1 MKVRLNYVSNSS
13 SSSFCIVGIVATDD
27 EFDVDSKNFRA
38 ALVTDGLDEEQVNSM
53 DAIEIINTM
62 HCRFYERKRR
72 MLLGDISVNHGLENY
87 SSDDVIVGLDI
98 GRMRDNETLGQ
109 FKDRAYEQ
117 LKKIGFTGN
126 REKISI
132 YVDGGYDE

>member
-13 SSSFCIVGIVATDD
+13 SSSFCIVGTVATDD

-38 ALVTDGLDEEQVNSM
+38 ALVADGLDEEQVNSM
-53 DAIEIINTM
+53 DAPEIIDTM

>member
-1 MKVRLNYVSNSS
+1 MKVRSCYVSNSS

-27 EFDVDSKNFRA
+27 EFDVDSKNLRA
-38 ALVTDGLDEEQVNSM
+38 TLVADGLDEERVNSM
-53 DAIEIINTM
+53 DALEIIDTLNY
-62 HCRFYERKRR
+62 RFYDKKCR
-72 MLLGDISVNHGLENY
+72 MLLGDISVKNGLGNY

-98 GRMRDNETLGQ
+98 HDMHDDESLDQ
-109 FKDRAYEQ
+109 FKDRVYEQ

>member
-13 SSSFCIVGIVATDD
+13 SASFCIVGIVAADD

-38 ALVTDGLDEEQVNSM
+38 ALVADGLDEEQVNSM

-109 FKDRAYEQ
+109 FKERAYEQ

-132 YVDGGYDE
+132 YVDGGYDA

>member
-1 MKVRLNYVSNSS
+1 MKVRLNYLSNSS
-13 SSSFCIVGIVATDD
+13 SSSFCIVGIVATND
-27 EFDVDSKNFRA
+27 EFDVDSKNLRT
-38 ALVTDGLDEEQVNSM
+38 ALVADGLDEANSM
-53 DAIEIINTM
+53 DALEIINNL
-62 HCRFYERKRR
+62 HCRFYDRKFR
-72 MLLGDISVNHGLENY
+72 MLLGDISVKNGLGNY

-98 GRMRDNETLGQ
+98 GRMRDDETLGQ

-132 YVDGGYDE
+132 FVDGGYDE

>member
-13 SSSFCIVGIVATDD
+13 SSSFCIVGIVATND
-27 EFDVDSKNFRA
+27 EFDVDSKNLRT
-38 ALVTDGLDEEQVNSM
+38 ALVADGLDEANSM
-53 DAIEIINTM
+53 DALEIINNL
-62 HCRFYERKRR
+62 HCRFYDRKFR
-72 MLLGDISVNHGLENY
+72 MLLGDISVKHGLGNY

-98 GRMRDNETLGQ
+98 DRMRDDETLGQ

>member
-13 SSSFCIVGIVATDD
+13 SSSFCIVGIVATNDD
-27 EFDVDSKNFRA
+27 FDVDSKNLRT
-38 ALVTDGLDEEQVNSM
+38 ALVADGLDEANSM
-53 DAIEIINTM
+53 DALEIINNL
-62 HCRFYERKRR
+62 HCRFYDRKFR
-72 MLLGDISVNHGLENY
+72 MLLGDISVKNGLGNY

-98 GRMRDNETLGQ
+98 GRMRDDETLGQ

-132 YVDGGYDE
+132 HVDGGFDG

>member
-27 EFDVDSKNFRA
+27 EFDVDSKNLRA
-38 ALVTDGLDEEQVNSM
+38 ALVADGLDEERVSSM
-53 DAIEIINTM
+53 DALEIIDTLY
-62 HCRFYERKRR
+62 CRCYDRKRR
-72 MLLGDISVNHGLENY
+72 MLLGDISVKHGLENY

-98 GRMRDNETLGQ
+98 GRMRDDETLGQ

-117 LKKIGFTGN
+117 LKKNGFTGN

-132 YVDGGYDE
+132 FVDGGYDE

>member
-13 SSSFCIVGIVATDD
+13 SSSFCIVGIVAADD

-38 ALVTDGLDEEQVNSM
+38 ALVADGLDEEQVNSM
-53 DAIEIINTM
+53 DAPEIINTM

-98 GRMRDNETLGQ
+98 GRMRDDETLGQ
-109 FKDRAYEQ
+109 FKERAYEQ

>member
-27 EFDVDSKNFRA
+27 DFDVDSKNLRA
-38 ALVTDGLDEEQVNSM
+38 TLVADGLDEANSM
-53 DAIEIINTM
+53 DALEIISNL
-62 HCRFYERKRR
+62 HCRFYDRKFR
-72 MLLGDISVNHGLENY
+72 MLLGDISVKNGLGNY

-98 GRMRDNETLGQ
+98 DRMRDDETLGQ

-132 YVDGGYDE
+132 HVDGGFNR

>member
-13 SSSFCIVGIVATDD
+13 SSSFCIVGIVATND
-27 EFDVDSKNFRA
+27 EFDVDSKNLRT
-38 ALVTDGLDEEQVNSM
+38 ALVADGLDEANSM
-53 DAIEIINTM
+53 DALEIINNL
-62 HCRFYERKRR
+62 HCRFYDRKFR
-72 MLLGDISVNHGLENY
+72 MLLGDISVKNGLGNY

-98 GRMRDNETLGQ
+98 GRMRDDETLGQ

>member
-13 SSSFCIVGIVATDD
+13 SSSFCIVGIVATND
-27 EFDVDSKNFRA
+27 EFDVDSKNLRT
-38 ALVTDGLDEEQVNSM
+38 ALVADGLDEANSM
-53 DAIEIINTM
+53 DALEIINNL
-62 HCRFYERKRR
+62 HCRFYDRKFR
-72 MLLGDISVNHGLENY
+72 MLLGDISVKNGLGNY

-98 GRMRDNETLGQ
+98 GRMRDDETLGQ

-132 YVDGGYDE
+132 FVDGGYDE

>member
-1 MKVRLNYVSNSS
+1 MKVRSCYVSNSS
-13 SSSFCIVGIVATDD
+13 STSFCIVGIVATND
-27 EFDVDSKNFRA
+27 EFDVDSKKLRA
-38 ALVTDGLDEEQVNSM
+38 ALVADGCDEEQVNRL
-53 DAIEIINTM
+53 DAPEIIDALNN
-62 HCRFYERKRR
+62 RFYDRKFR

-132 YVDGGYDE
+132 FVDGGYDE

>member
-13 SSSFCIVGIVATDD
+13 SSSFCIVGIVATND
-27 EFDVDSKNFRA
+27 EFDVDSKNLRA
-38 ALVTDGLDEEQVNSM
+38 ALVADGVDEEQVNSM
-53 DAIEIINTM
+53 DAPEIINNM
-62 HCRFYERKRR
+62 YCRFCDRKRR
-72 MLLGDISVNHGLENY
+72 MLLGDISVKHGLENY
-87 SSDDVIVGLDI
+87 SSDVIIGLDI

-109 FKDRAYEQ
+109 FKDRAYKQ
-117 LKKIGFTGN
+117 LKDIGFTGS

>member
-38 ALVTDGLDEEQVNSM
+38 ALVADGLDEEQVNSM
-53 DAIEIINTM
+53 DAPEIIDTM

-72 MLLGDISVNHGLENY
+72 MLLGDISVKHGLGNY

-98 GRMRDNETLGQ
+98 GRMRDNATLGQ

-117 LKKIGFTGN
+117 LKDIGFTGN

>member
-13 SSSFCIVGIVATDD
+13 SSSFCIVGIVATND
-27 EFDVDSKNFRA
+27 EFDVDSKNLRA
-38 ALVTDGLDEEQVNSM
+38 ALVADGLDEEQVNSM
-53 DAIEIINTM
+53 DAIEIIDTL

-72 MLLGDISVNHGLENY
+72 MLLGDISVKHGLENY
-87 SSDDVIVGLDI
+87 SSDDIVGLDI
-98 GRMRDNETLGQ
+98 GRMRDDETLGQ

>member
-27 EFDVDSKNFRA
+27 EFDVDSKNLRA
-38 ALVTDGLDEEQVNSM
+38 ALVADGLDEEQVNSM

-98 GRMRDNETLGQ
+98 GRMRDDETLGQ

-117 LKKIGFTGN
+117 LKNIGFTGN

>member
-1 MKVRLNYVSNSS
+1 MKVRSCYVSNSS
-13 SSSFCIVGIVATDD
+13 STSFCIVGIVATND
-27 EFDVDSKNFRA
+27 EFDVDSKKLRA
-38 ALVTDGLDEEQVNSM
+38 ALVADGCDEEQVNRL
-53 DAIEIINTM
+53 DAPEIIDALNN
-62 HCRFYERKRR
+62 RFYDRKFR
-72 MLLGDISVNHGLENY
+72 MLLGDISVRHGLGNY

-117 LKKIGFTGN
+117 LKKIGFTGS

-132 YVDGGYDE
+132 FVDGGYDE

>member
-13 SSSFCIVGIVATDD
+13 SSSFCIVGIVATND
-27 EFDVDSKNFRA
+27 EFDVDSKNLRA
-38 ALVTDGLDEEQVNSM
+38 ALVADGLDEEQVNSM
-53 DAIEIINTM
+53 DAIEIIDTM

-72 MLLGDISVNHGLENY
+72 MLLGDISVKHGLENY
-87 SSDDVIVGLDI
+87 SSDDIVGLDI
-98 GRMRDNETLGQ
+98 GRMRDDETLGQ

-117 LKKIGFTGN
+117 LKGIGFTGS

>member
-13 SSSFCIVGIVATDD
+13 SSSFCIVGIVATND
-27 EFDVDSKNFRA
+27 EFDVDSKNLRA
-38 ALVTDGLDEEQVNSM
+38 ALVADGLDEEQVNSM
-53 DAIEIINTM
+53 DAIEIIDTL

-72 MLLGDISVNHGLENY
+72 MLLGDISVKHGLENY
-87 SSDDVIVGLDI
+87 SSDDIVGLDI
-98 GRMRDNETLGQ
+98 GRMRDDETLGQ

-132 YVDGGYDE
+132 YVDGGYDA

>member
-1 MKVRLNYVSNSS
+1 MKVRLNYLSNSS
-13 SSSFCIVGIVATDD
+13 SSSFCIVGIVATND
-27 EFDVDSKNFRA
+27 EFDVDSKNLRT
-38 ALVTDGLDEEQVNSM
+38 ALVADGLDEANSM
-53 DAIEIINTM
+53 DALEIINNL
-62 HCRFYERKRR
+62 HCRFYDRKFR
-72 MLLGDISVNHGLENY
+72 MLLGDISVKNGLGNY

-98 GRMRDNETLGQ
+98 GRMRDDETLGQ

-132 YVDGGYDE
+132 HVDGGYDE

>member
-13 SSSFCIVGIVATDD
+13 SSSFCIVGIVATND
-27 EFDVDSKNFRA
+27 EFDVDSKNLRT
-38 ALVTDGLDEEQVNSM
+38 ALVADGLDEANSM
-53 DAIEIINTM
+53 DALEIINNL
-62 HCRFYERKRR
+62 HCRFYDRKFR
-72 MLLGDISVNHGLENY
+72 MLLGDISVKNGLGNY

-98 GRMRDNETLGQ
+98 GRMRDDETLGQ

-132 YVDGGYDE
+132 FVDGGYDA

>member
-13 SSSFCIVGIVATDD
+13 SSSFCLVGIVATND

-38 ALVTDGLDEEQVNSM
+38 ALVADGLDEEQVNSM

-109 FKDRAYEQ
+109 FKERAYEQ

-132 YVDGGYDE
+132 YVDGGYDA

>member
-1 MKVRLNYVSNSS
+1 MKVRSCYVSNSS
-13 SSSFCIVGIVATDD
+13 STSFCIVGIVATND
-27 EFDVDSKNFRA
+27 EFDVDSKKLRA
-38 ALVTDGLDEEQVNSM
+38 ALVADGCDEEQVNRL
-53 DAIEIINTM
+53 DAPEIIDALNN
-62 HCRFYERKRR
+62 RFYDRKFR
-72 MLLGDISVNHGLENY
+72 MLLGDISVRHGLGNY

-132 YVDGGYDE
+132 FVDGGYDE

>member
-13 SSSFCIVGIVATDD
+13 SSSFCIVGIVATND
-27 EFDVDSKNFRA
+27 EFDVDSKNLRT
-38 ALVTDGLDEEQVNSM
+38 ALVADGLDEANSM
-53 DAIEIINTM
+53 DALEIINNL
-62 HCRFYERKRR
+62 HCRFYDRKHR
-72 MLLGDISVNHGLENY
+72 MLLGDISVKNGLGNY

-98 GRMRDNETLGQ
+98 GRMRDDETLGQ

-132 YVDGGYDE
+132 HVDGGFDG

>member
-1 MKVRLNYVSNSS
+1 MSNSS
-13 SSSFCIVGIVATDD
+13 SSSFCIVGIVATND
-27 EFDVDSKNFRA
+27 EFDVDSKNLRT
-38 ALVTDGLDEEQVNSM
+38 ALVADGLDEANSM
-53 DAIEIINTM
+53 DALEIINNL
-62 HCRFYERKRR
+62 HCRFYDRKHR
-72 MLLGDISVNHGLENY
+72 MLLGDISVKNGLGNY

-98 GRMRDNETLGQ
+98 GRMRDDETLGQ

-132 YVDGGYDE
+132 HVDGGFDG

>member
-27 EFDVDSKNFRA
+27 EFDVDSKNLRA
-38 ALVTDGLDEEQVNSM
+38 ALVADGLDEEQVNSM
-53 DAIEIINTM
+53 DAIEIIDTLY
-62 HCRFYERKRR
+62 CRCYDRKRR
-72 MLLGDISVNHGLENY
+72 MLLGDISVKHGLENY

-98 GRMRDNETLGQ
+98 GRMHDDETLGQ

-132 YVDGGYDE
+132 FVDGGYDE

>member
-13 SSSFCIVGIVATDD
+13 SSSFCIVGIVATND
-27 EFDVDSKNFRA
+27 EFDVDSKNLRT
-38 ALVTDGLDEEQVNSM
+38 ALVADGLDEANSM
-53 DAIEIINTM
+53 DALEIINNL
-62 HCRFYERKRR
+62 HCRFYDRKFR
-72 MLLGDISVNHGLENY
+72 MLLGDISVKNGLGNY

-98 GRMRDNETLGQ
+98 GRMRDDETLGQ

-132 YVDGGYDE
+132 HVDGGFDG

>member
-13 SSSFCIVGIVATDD
+13 SSSFCLVGIVATND

-38 ALVTDGLDEEQVNSM
+38 ALVADGLDEEQVNSM

-98 GRMRDNETLGQ
+98 GRMRDDETLGQ

-117 LKKIGFTGN
+117 LKDIGFTGN
-126 REKISI
+126 RENISI
-132 YVDGGYDE
+132 HVDGGYEG

>member
-1 MKVRLNYVSNSS
+1 MSNSS
-13 SSSFCIVGIVATDD
+13 SSSFCIVGIVATND
-27 EFDVDSKNFRA
+27 EFDVDSKNLRT
-38 ALVTDGLDEEQVNSM
+38 ALVADGLDEANSM
-53 DAIEIINTM
+53 DALEIINNL
-62 HCRFYERKRR
+62 HCRFYDRKFR
-72 MLLGDISVNHGLENY
+72 MLLGDISVKNGLGNY

-98 GRMRDNETLGQ
+98 GRMRDDETLGQ

-132 YVDGGYDE
+132 HVDGGFDG

>member
-13 SSSFCIVGIVATDD
+13 SSSFCIVGIVATND
-27 EFDVDSKNFRA
+27 EFDVDSKNLRT
-38 ALVTDGLDEEQVNSM
+38 ALVADGLDEANSM
-53 DAIEIINTM
+53 DALEIINNL
-62 HCRFYERKRR
+62 HCRFYDRKFR
-72 MLLGDISVNHGLENY
+72 MLLGDISVKNGLGNY

-98 GRMRDNETLGQ
+98 GRMRDDETLGQ

-132 YVDGGYDE
+132 FVDGGFDG

>member
-13 SSSFCIVGIVATDD
+13 SSSFCIVGIVATND
-27 EFDVDSKNFRA
+27 EFDVDSKNLRA
-38 ALVTDGLDEEQVNSM
+38 ALVADGLDEEQVNSM
-53 DAIEIINTM
+53 DAIEIIDTLY
-62 HCRFYERKRR
+62 CRCYDRKHR
-72 MLLGDISVNHGLENY
+72 MLLGDISVKHGLENY

-98 GRMRDNETLGQ
+98 GRMRDDETLGQ
-109 FKDRAYEQ
+109 FKDRAYNQ
-117 LKKIGFTGN
+117 LKGIGFTGS

>member
-1 MKVRLNYVSNSS
+1 MKVRSCYVSNSS
-13 SSSFCIVGIVATDD
+13 STSFCIVGIVATND
-27 EFDVDSKNFRA
+27 EFDVDSKNLRT
-38 ALVTDGLDEEQVNSM
+38 ALVADGLDEANSM
-53 DAIEIINTM
+53 DALEIINNL
-62 HCRFYERKRR
+62 HCRFYDRKFR
-72 MLLGDISVNHGLENY
+72 MLLGDISVQHGLGNY

-98 GRMRDNETLGQ
+98 GRMRDDETLGQ

-132 YVDGGYDE
+132 HVDGGYDA

>member
-27 EFDVDSKNFRA
+27 EFDVDSKNLRA
-38 ALVTDGLDEEQVNSM
+38 ALVADGLDEANSM
-53 DAIEIINTM
+53 DAIEIIDTL

-109 FKDRAYEQ
+109 FKDRTYEQ

-132 YVDGGYDE
+132 HVDGGYDE